1 MQIHFMLLL
10 HAMMVNEHK
19 HTRLFWTHP
28 AHFQEIK
35 NIISIKFFHHSD
47 TTFYV
52 TLACDDGKLTQAHK
66 IILDTTSLFLRINRK
81 KMLNL
86 PQGVWYGL
94 V

>member
-35 NIISIKFFHHSD
+35 NIISIKFFHHAD
-47 TTFYV
+47 TFYV

-66 IILDTTSLFLRINRK
+66 IILDTTSSFLRINRK
-81 KMLNL
+81 KMLTL

>member
-1 MQIHFMLLL
+1 MLLL

-19 HTRLFWTHP
+19 HTRLFWMHP

-35 NIISIKFFHHSD
+35 NIISIKFFHHAD
-47 TTFYV
+47 TFYV

-81 KMLNL
+81 DAYLAK
-86 PQGVWYGL
+86 QDKTSGL
-94 V
+94 VWFGLV